1 MSTLRNII
9 LLISLV
15 VFLFSHA
22 EQANHKERNIAIQG
36 KVIDN
41 ASRLGIKDTI
51 HVEAISIDS
60 TLLAQA
66 DCNVFYNKYPDE
78 TSIFNPFRLIVT
90 TPDNKIILKLS
101 HPDYKTAYIPVS
113 LDKPALDLGDIPIRK
128 LTRFEKTHNLQEV
141 TVTASIVQFVNKG
154 DTVSFNADA
163 FNLDQGSMLDALI
176 EQLPGAE
183 INEQGQ
189 IHVNGQFIDK
199 LMLNGKDFFKD
210 NQLVLMR
217 NLPAYAVKNIKIYEE
232 ASTVSK
238 VLGKNA
244 QIGRAHV

>member
-78 TSIFNPFRLIVT
+78 T
-90 TPDNKIILKLS
+90 
-101 HPDYKTAYIPVS
+101 
-113 LDKPALDLGDIPIRK
+113 
-128 LTRFEKTHNLQEV
+128 
-141 TVTASIVQFVNKG
+141 
-154 DTVSFNADA
+154 
-163 FNLDQGSMLDALI
+163 
-176 EQLPGAE
+176 
-183 INEQGQ
+183 
-189 IHVNGQFIDK
+189 
-199 LMLNGKDFFKD
+199 
-210 NQLVLMR
+210 
-217 NLPAYAVKNIKIYEE
+217 
-232 ASTVSK
+232 
-238 VLGKNA
+238 
-244 QIGRAHV
+244 

>member
-66 DCNVFYNKYPDE
+66 DCNVFTINTRMKLQS
-78 TSIFNPFRLIVT
+78 SI
-90 TPDNKIILKLS
+90 LS
-101 HPDYKTAYIPVS
+101 D
-113 LDKPALDLGDIPIRK
+113 
-128 LTRFEKTHNLQEV
+128 
-141 TVTASIVQFVNKG
+141 
-154 DTVSFNADA
+154 
-163 FNLDQGSMLDALI
+163 
-176 EQLPGAE
+176 
-183 INEQGQ
+183 
-189 IHVNGQFIDK
+189 
-199 LMLNGKDFFKD
+199 
-210 NQLVLMR
+210 
-217 NLPAYAVKNIKIYEE
+217 
-232 ASTVSK
+232 
-238 VLGKNA
+238 
-244 QIGRAHV
+244 

>member
-101 HPDYKTAYIPVS
+101 HPDYTS
-113 LDKPALDLGDIPIRK
+113 LSLWINR
-128 LTRFEKTHNLQEV
+128 R
-141 TVTASIVQFVNKG
+141 SISATSQSGN
-154 DTVSFNADA
+154 
-163 FNLDQGSMLDALI
+163 
-176 EQLPGAE
+176 
-183 INEQGQ
+183 
-189 IHVNGQFIDK
+189 
-199 LMLNGKDFFKD
+199 
-210 NQLVLMR
+210 
-217 NLPAYAVKNIKIYEE
+217 
-232 ASTVSK
+232 
-238 VLGKNA
+238 
-244 QIGRAHV
+244 